1 MFPEAVRGYAGMRQS
16 QGGLGLDVIV
26 LIGRVLFAALFLG
39 SGFSHLMQMTQMTQ
53 YAGSKGIPAPRVAVV
68 GSGILLLVGGLM
80 VLFGVWADLGSLLLV
95 VFLLPAAALMHAF
108 WKETEPEA
116 KNTEMIN
123 FNKDV
128 ALAGAA
134 LMLFAFFAH
143 VDSLGL
149 TVTGP
154 LFELR

>member
-1 MFPEAVRGYAGMRQS
+1 M
-16 QGGLGLDVIV
+16 DVIV

-39 SGFSHLMQMTQMTQ
+39 SGFSHVIQSTQMAQ
-53 YAGSKGIPAPRVAVV
+53 YAGSKGVPAPRVAVI
-68 GSGILLLVGGLM
+68 GSGILLVVGGLM
-80 VLFGVWADLGSLLLV
+80 VLLGVWADLGALLLV
-95 VFLLPAAALMHAF
+95 IFLIPTAVLMHAF
-108 WKETEPEA
+108 WKERDPEA
-116 KNTEMIN
+116 KTTEMIN

-143 VDSLGL
+143 VDTLGL

-154 LFELR
+154 LFILR

>member
-1 MFPEAVRGYAGMRQS
+1 M
-16 QGGLGLDVIV
+16 DIIV

-39 SGFSHLMQMTQMTQ
+39 SAFSHLMQSTQMGQ
-53 YAGSKGIPAPRVAVV
+53 YARSKGVPAARLSVI

-80 VLFGVWADLGSLLLV
+80 VLLGIWADLGSLLLV
-95 VFLLPAAALMHAF
+95 VFLIPTAMVMHAF

-123 FNKDV
+123 FNKDM

-134 LMLFAFFAH
+134 LMLCAFFAH